1 MGHRTSGAGGEAM
14 SDASANVRSTGTPAR
29 EWFVLVARVVLGALF
44 ITAGV
49 LKLRDP
55 TRFAESILAFK
66 ITFMPDHL
74 VQLAAFAMPWTEIL
88 AGVLLVI
95 GRWTRGSALLVST
108 MLVMFLVM
116 IASAIYRKLSLSC
129 SCFGDLEFPCPAE
142 VGPCHLIRNGV
153 LLAMGLLVLFLGPD
167 RLALDRR
174 CGSRLDSGR
183 ATT

>member
-1 MGHRTSGAGGEAM
+1 M
-14 SDASANVRSTGTPAR
+14 SHANVQAARAGTPAR
-29 EWFVLVARVVLGALF
+29 EWIVLVARVVLGALF

-74 VQLAAFAMPWTEIL
+74 VQLATFAMPWTEIL

-95 GRWTRGSALLVST
+95 GRWTRGSALLVSA
-108 MLVMFLVM
+108 MLVMFLTM
-116 IASAIYRKLSLSC
+116 IAAAIYRKLSLSC
-129 SCFGDLEFPCPAE
+129 SCFGDLEFPCPSE
-142 VGPCHLIRNGV
+142 VGPCHLVRNGI
-153 LLAMGLLVLFLGPD
+153 LLAMALLVLVLGPD

-174 CGSRLDSGR
+174 CRGRLDSGPP
-183 ATT
+183 TT